1 MTTKYT
7 KRQMMDDIAAA
18 QKQLE
23 IAIAERTA
31 IEVADEAGEQVD
43 GDRWN
48 ALHDLIDHSLPGA
61 MEEAKMK
68 YLRRNWTA
76 AEWNL
81 NELVAENRD

>member
-43 GDRWN
+43 GDR
-48 ALHDLIDHSLPGA
+48 
-61 MEEAKMK
+61 
-68 YLRRNWTA
+68 
-76 AEWNL
+76 
-81 NELVAENRD
+81 